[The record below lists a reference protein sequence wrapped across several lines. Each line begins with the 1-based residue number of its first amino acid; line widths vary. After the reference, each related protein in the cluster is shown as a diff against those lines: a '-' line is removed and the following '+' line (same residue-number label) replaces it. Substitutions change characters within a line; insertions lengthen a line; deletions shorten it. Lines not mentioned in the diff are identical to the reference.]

1 MTSTDAQVVVAGG
14 GMAGLSCALFLARA
28 KVTVT
33 VFDGGRSSLRRVSVV
48 ANYVGFPEGV
58 GGAALLDRGRE
69 QAQRFG
75 ARFVDADVSSVEPR
89 GDGFVVHGADADMA
103 ATFVVLASNK
113 STELARALGLP
124 LGGHGEKFITV
135 DAQGETAIPGLYAIG
150 RITGIPSQ
158 AVISA
163 GDGAKTAI
171 ALIQKIRGQYYVDH
185 DT

>member
-1 MTSTDAQVVVAGG
+1 MTTPQPQVVIAGG

-48 ANYVGFPEGV
+48 ANYVGFPDGV
-58 GGAALLDRGRE
+58 GGAELLERGRR
-69 QAQRFG
+69 QAEHFG
-75 ARFVDADVSSVEPR
+75 ARFVDADITSVHAR
-89 GDGFVVHGADADMA
+89 ADGFVVHAAHEEKE

-124 LGGHGEKFITV
+124 LGGHGEKFVAV
-135 DAQGETAIPGLYAIG
+135 DAQGETAIPGLYAVG